1 MLFAAAGAAIQWF
14 WAWRWDGVSFKSNPP
29 APLMDVPPSG
39 CTVVACFHNE
49 APHVADF
56 ALGLKPALQT
66 ARAKGMSVEVVTV
79 NHGSTDETGE
89 LLEKEAGQENHWQVV
104 HASRTR
110 AGKKEAL
117 ALGVAAA
124 SANTVVV
131 MDADCTPAHPDWL
144 LHMTAEAGTRWDVQV
159 GVSLPRPPTSRPSLL
174 SLLQRIEAQRLAQRA
189 VGAIETGAPYL
200 GFGRNMAFT
209 RDIWNRTQGMEGH
222 EDLMSGDDDLWL
234 QEAVRKGARVTACL
248 PTEGQTTSQ
257 WPDTW
262 KGWRRQKTRHFTAS
276 VAYPRSTLLR
286 LGMPAMGWMLLAV
299 GVVHNPSGTSMAL
312 ATSAVLIR
320 TLTFGLFLHRM
331 DPPFWQ
337 AWTLLLEPAVS
348 LFRGWAWWKGQT
360 SDLTPWK

>member
-1 MLFAAAGAAIQWF
+1 
-14 WAWRWDGVSFKSNPP
+14 
-29 APLMDVPPSG
+29 
-39 CTVVACFHNE
+39 
-49 APHVADF
+49 
-56 ALGLKPALQT
+56 
-66 ARAKGMSVEVVTV
+66 
-79 NHGSTDETGE
+79 
-89 LLEKEAGQENHWQVV
+89 
-104 HASRTR
+104 
-110 AGKKEAL
+110 
-117 ALGVAAA
+117 
-124 SANTVVV
+124 
-131 MDADCTPAHPDWL
+131 
-144 LHMTAEAGTRWDVQV
+144 MTAEAGTRWDVQV
-159 GVSLPRPPTSRPSLL
+159 GVSLPQVPTSRPSLL

-189 VGAIETGAPYL
+189 VGAIEAGAPYL

-234 QEAVRKGARVTACL
+234 QKAVRKGARVTACL
-248 PTEGQTTSQ
+248 GTEGQTTSQ

-276 VAYPRSTLLR
+276 VAYPRSTLIR
-286 LGMPAMGWMLLAV
+286 LGVPAMGWMLLAV

-331 DPPFWQ
+331 DQPFWQ